1 LTLNGKTP
9 NGTWQLRM
17 VDSATQDLGSL
28 LSWSLQLV
36 HQ

>member
-9 NGTWQLRM
+9 NGTWRLRM
-17 VDSATQDLGSL
+17 ADSAAQDLGSL